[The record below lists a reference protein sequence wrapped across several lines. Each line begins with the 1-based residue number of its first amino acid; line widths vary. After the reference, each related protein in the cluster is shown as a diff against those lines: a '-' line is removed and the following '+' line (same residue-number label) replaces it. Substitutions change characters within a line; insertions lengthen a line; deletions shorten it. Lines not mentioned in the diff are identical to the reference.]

1 MRNKIIIL
9 LTLTLQI
16 LLISCSTN
24 QGNQATDAVDIIEN
38 FKNDGWIEY
47 LQQDFACSETED
59 FCYSKDE
66 NLELRLISA
75 TNGPDPEISFIY
87 AGNTFAEL
95 LVGHYFAFELEAFL
109 FKGAKSSVLI
119 VDEAGE
125 GGHTLLFY
133 KLENGEVK
141 YIGEGELSGSI
152 NIVSIH
158 LFEKESELAAVV
170 KVNIEGEVEE
180 NQIIVLDLSR
190 ARKLNTAKV
199 KSHDH
204 LQDSKIATFNF
215 SPLDADSMVIEVYRN
230 ESGADDFEKISFGL
244 PIKIRKSGVNASW
257 RENNSLVFEVSSCY
271 SEGFQAV
278 VTKGDYF
285 TIEQQLCDGHL
296 LMFSYMTFVYRD
308 NEIYLHKYSHTYFDK
323 ADHDREIPQ
332 KSWTV
337 KDFGTVKFEDVSDR
351 FIINLYQNDPKK

>member
-1 MRNKIIIL
+1 MVNKIFIL
-9 LTLTLQI
+9 IFITAQAV
-16 LLISCSTN
+16 LISCSNKPFHEDETVQFKKEEWN
-24 QGNQATDAVDIIEN
+24 EFQQVD
-38 FKNDGWIEY
+38 FT
-47 LQQDFACSETED
+47 CSDKED
-59 FCYSKDE
+59 FCFSKDE
-66 NLELRLISA
+66 NLELRIVSSA
-75 TNGPDPEISFIY
+75 NDPDPEISFIY

-125 GGHTLLFY
+125 AGHTLLFY

-158 LFEKESELAAVV
+158 LFEKGSEMAAVV

-180 NQIIVLDLSR
+180 NQILVLDLSQSR
-190 ARKLNTAKV
+190 NLNAAKV
-199 KSHDH
+199 ATNDT
-204 LQDSKIATFNF
+204 LEGRKIHTFIF
-215 SPLDADSMVIEVYRN
+215 SPHDADSMMIDVFSN
-230 ESGADDFEKISFGL
+230 EASADDFEKESFGL
-244 PIKIRKSGVNASW
+244 SIKIRKTGSNGFW
-257 RENNSLVFEVSSCY
+257 RENHDLVFGNSNCF
-271 SEGFQAV
+271 SEGFEAIA
-278 VTKGDYF
+278 TKGNYF

-332 KSWTV
+332 KTWTV
-337 KDFGTVKFEDVSDR
+337 KDFGTVKFEDVSHR